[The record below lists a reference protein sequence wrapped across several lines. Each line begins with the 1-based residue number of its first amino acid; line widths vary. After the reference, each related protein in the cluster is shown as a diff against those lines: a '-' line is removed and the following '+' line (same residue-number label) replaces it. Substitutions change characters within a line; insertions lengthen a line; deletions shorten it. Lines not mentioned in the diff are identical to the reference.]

1 MSSSSEIVDSGR
13 NSGQNM
19 SLRPPERSS
28 FSKTCNLFSQY
39 LKENSTFPDL
49 TLGRFLIS
57 SKSKLNLSV
66 NVVDEFLKYVKFE
79 FFMILMCS
87 GRRAATMSLF
97 PVTETARAT
106 VHTQAQKQQDQSRT
120 MTIFYNGQVIV
131 FNDLAPEKVEEIMKV
146 AEQGVAQKHPKP
158 DEPSNRTVVA
168 NSDLPIA
175 RKASLARFLE
185 KRKDRITARSPYQV
199 HDVSKQEDNKEWLGL
214 AARSH

>member
-13 NSGQNM
+13 NSSQNM

-49 TLGRFLIS
+49 TL
-57 SKSKLNLSV
+57 
-66 NVVDEFLKYVKFE
+66 
-79 FFMILMCS
+79 

-158 DEPSNRTVVA
+158 VEPSNHTVVD

-214 AARSH
+214 GARSH